1 MVRKK
6 KQFKYLDL
14 YSKIKKQFN
23 LNTEIFENV
32 ERGDR
37 DHKLIEFMQKKISE
51 DLNQLNENQRQHQ
64 SQIKEFYKDLN
75 QVKQDNVDYSWFDVP
90 STH

>member
-23 LNTEIFENV
+23 LNAEIFENV

-51 DLNQLNENQRQHQ
+51 DLNQLNENQR
-64 SQIKEFYKDLN
+64 
-75 QVKQDNVDYSWFDVP
+75 
-90 STH
+90 